1 MEGYEDNVGSQNGL
15 KNPLLSKRVMR
26 PFTMNFKD
34 GGVRSAR
41 TRTLDASIVA
51 TSRGPYDPDGPR
63 APDGSITHAFRKQFS
78 SRFLLYVLYN
88 LGILFPH

>member
-1 MEGYEDNVGSQNGL
+1 
-15 KNPLLSKRVMR
+15 
-26 PFTMNFKD
+26 MNFKD

-63 APDGSITHAFRKQFS
+63 APDGSITHAFRSSSTVDFS
-78 SRFLLYVLYN
+78 CMCSVIWEFFSHTSVMSVNVIY
-88 LGILFPH
+88 